1 MFRRFCKMFSESTQA
16 VGPYCSCHAA
26 QGSKGNFQKT
36 CWETFRT
43 SGRPTQYALLR
54 STCPNEQVAESE
66 LICTTS
72 YVELF
77 LRRISEPSLLAVFL
91 RFLFTETC
99 DDKNIVDQVGLGIK
113 KSVAVSKLNWEVHIQ
128 SGVSHLSQGFEDNVL
143 GSSPG

>member
-1 MFRRFCKMFSESTQA
+1 M
-16 VGPYCSCHAA
+16 
-26 QGSKGNFQKT
+26 
-36 CWETFRT
+36 
-43 SGRPTQYALLR
+43 
-54 STCPNEQVAESE
+54 AESE

-128 SGVSHLSQGFEDNVL
+128 SGVSHLSQGFEGNVL
-143 GSSPG
+143 